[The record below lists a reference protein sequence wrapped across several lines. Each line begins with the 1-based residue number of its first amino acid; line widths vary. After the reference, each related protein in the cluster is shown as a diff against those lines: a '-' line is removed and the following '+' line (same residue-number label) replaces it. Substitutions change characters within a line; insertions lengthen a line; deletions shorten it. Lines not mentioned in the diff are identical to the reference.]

1 MNRWNIHFTS
11 ILIQVN
17 VRHKLQWVDPT
28 APCWVWVWRY
38 FFCCLTWTS
47 WGERAFLDRCR
58 ILRSVVSSLV
68 WYHVTVSAASVGGN
82 PYVNFSIAASS
93 EYPVKAINVVLIK
106 FCRRR
111 RAVATSFLLVA
122 ALLVALVLVPEGRCH
137 CVSYPGSLGA
147 YVAVDLL

>member
-1 MNRWNIHFTS
+1 M
-11 ILIQVN
+11 
-17 VRHKLQWVDPT
+17 
-28 APCWVWVWRY
+28 
-38 FFCCLTWTS
+38 
-47 WGERAFLDRCR
+47 
-58 ILRSVVSSLV
+58 

-122 ALLVALVLVPEGRCH
+122 ALLVALVLVPEGGCTP
-137 CVSYPGSLGA
+137 VVVLGA
-147 YVAVDLL
+147 RRKRYDQMVSHGRGMTRPAGRVNIENATSVEKSLSQMCTPPSQLMLPRWVVVVLVC